1 MNTVQPI
8 RDPQKIEE
16 IKQYLKSKNLR
27 DYTLFTLGI
36 YSGLRISDLLKL
48 NISDITNED
57 GTIRTRISVKEKK
70 TSKPKDFPFN
80 PKVISA
86 LEEYVS
92 SVPSDQIVL
101 FASRKGKRA
110 INRSQAYKVINEAAR
125 ACGIEDNIGTHTLR
139 KTFGY
144 ILYKSG
150 VNITRIQKLL
160 NHSSPDITL
169 AYIGITQDEL
179 DDIYMNM

>member
-8 RDPQKIEE
+8 RDKQKIEE
-16 IKQYLKSKNLR
+16 MKEFLKNQSLR
-27 DYTLFTLGI
+27 NYTLFTLGI

-48 NISDITNED
+48 NISDVTDSN
-57 GTIRTRISVKEKK
+57 GTIKSRIAIKEKK

-80 PKVISA
+80 LKAISA
-86 LEEYVS
+86 LNEYIS

-101 FASRKGKRA
+101 FASRKGDKA
-110 INRSQAYKVINEAAR
+110 ISREQSYKIINDAAR

-169 AYIGITQDEL
+169 AYIGITRDEL